1 MIVRFLEALFR
12 YKWLLILPP
21 LLIPVVVGPIAVAM
35 APSYYETSAGIWV
48 DRATYLPS
56 NGDNFNLYISPAQNQ
71 INRMT
76 DLLRTRAFV
85 LDIASRTPYA
95 DAVKTPA
102 GEDAFKRVFFRGF
115 SMFPSGERVLT
126 LRFRGANRQLTVQ
139 MINAVIE
146 TFKDKVTAD
155 RMAQAEIA
163 TNFYQTRLDASKAE
177 LDKAN
182 EALRRYVQANP
193 RLTTIDPTAG
203 AAATGAARLGLP
215 AEAIDPQI
223 AELVRQVDVH
233 QKEVDSLKAAL
244 DQARLDASAALQ
256 GQEVGFQLVDAPQTP
271 TRLIRE
277 RRTALV
283 YPAAGLV
290 VGLGLSATLLVLLV
304 AADRSV
310 RTEADLANVARVV
323 GAVPRLR
330 LKDGSKKKGGPDGT
344 RRAIGF
350 SAGALVP
357 AASGA
362 K

>member
-1 MIVRFLEALFR
+1 MILRFLDTLFR

-21 LLIPVVVGPIAVAM
+21 LLIPLVVGPIAM
-35 APSYYETSAGIWV
+35 ILAPSYYETTAGIWV
-48 DRATYLPS
+48 DRATYLKS
-56 NGDNFNLYISPAQNQ
+56 TDDFNIYISPVQNQ

-76 DLLRTRAFV
+76 DLLRTRTFV

-102 GEDAFKRVFFRGF
+102 GEDAFRRVFFKGF
-115 SMFPSGERVLT
+115 AMFPSGERVLT
-126 LRFRGANRQLTVQ
+126 IRFRGSNRQLTVQ

-163 TNFYQTRLDASKAE
+163 TNFYQSRLDTAQGE
-177 LDKAN
+177 LNKAN
-182 EALRRYVQANP
+182 ENLRRYVQNNP
-193 RLTTIDPTAG
+193 RLTTIDPNAG
-203 AAATGAARLGLP
+203 AAATGASRLGLP

-223 AELVRQVDVH
+223 AELIRQVDAQ
-233 QKEVDSLKAAL
+233 QKEVDNLKSAL
-244 DQARLDASAALQ
+244 DQARLDASASLQ

-277 RRTALV
+277 RRKALI

-290 VGLGLSATLLVLLV
+290 VGMGLSATLLVLLV
-304 AADRSV
+304 AADRTV
-310 RTEADLANVARVV
+310 RTEADLASVARVV
-323 GAVPRLR
+323 GSVPRLR
-330 LKDGSKKKGGPDGT
+330 LKDGSKKKGALDAT

-350 SAGALVP
+350 PAGALMTP
-357 AASGA
+357 AGA